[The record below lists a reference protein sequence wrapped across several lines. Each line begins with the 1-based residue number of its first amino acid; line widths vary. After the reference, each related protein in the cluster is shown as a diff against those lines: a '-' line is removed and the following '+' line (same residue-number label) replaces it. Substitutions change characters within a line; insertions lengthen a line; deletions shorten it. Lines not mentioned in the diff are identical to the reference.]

1 MTSRRRVPQRR
12 ASGASA
18 SQVPSSSSRDTTD
31 LVLYIDGSVGGNP
44 GPGAIGVVVQ
54 TAAGDLVEAWGEAI
68 GPCTNNQAEFRAL
81 IAALDKAR
89 QLGARTVTAR
99 SDSQLL
105 VRQFSGEYRVK
116 NPVLGVLLARAH
128 SLAARFPVFR
138 LEHVPREQN
147 RAADRLA
154 NRARLG
160 RA

>member
-1 MTSRRRVPQRR
+1 MTRPRR
-12 ASGASA
+12 AAPRRAPSA
-18 SQVPSSSSRDTTD
+18 PAPPPSAAAPRD
-31 LVLYIDGSVGGNP
+31 LVLYIDGSVEGNP

-54 TAAGDLVEAWGEAI
+54 TTDGEPVEAWGEAI
-68 GPCTNNQAEFRAL
+68 GHCTNNQAEFRAL

-89 QLGARTVTAR
+89 QLGARAVTVR

-116 NPVLGVLLARAH
+116 NPVLGVLLARAR
-128 SLAARFPVFR
+128 SLAARVAAFR
-138 LEHVPREQN
+138 LEHVPREAN